1 MTPHARRFG
10 AVALGAAVVAGCA
23 FGRHDPA
30 SALRARRL
38 MVPVA
43 GLRPADVPDTFADVR
58 DGGTR
63 RHQALDIPAPRG
75 TPVVAADDGTVLA
88 IRTGGRGG
96 RTVYATDPE
105 RRFVY
110 YYAHLDQHRPELRK
124 GTWIARGQVLGAVGT
139 TGNASPGTPHLHF
152 QVMLWP
158 DDGRWWAGRPIDPRP
173 FLLLPGTVTE
183 SGAACSRSTPTALRA
198 ELPDTGT

>member
-1 MTPHARRFG
+1 MTPHARRLV

-23 FGRHDPA
+23 FRHDPA
-30 SALRARRL
+30 AALRKRRL

-43 GLRPADVPDTFADVR
+43 GLRPADVPDTFTDVR

-75 TPVVAADDGTVLA
+75 TPVVSADDGTVLA
-88 IRTGGRGG
+88 IRSSGRGG
-96 RTVYATDPE
+96 RTVYATDPD

-110 YYAHLDQHRPELRK
+110 YYAHLDRHRPELRK
-124 GTWIARGQVLGAVGT
+124 GATITRGQVLGAVGT
-139 TGNASPGTPHLHF
+139 TGNASPTAPHLHF

-173 FLLLPGTVTE
+173 YLAIAGATE
-183 SGAACSRSTPTALRA
+183 
-198 ELPDTGT
+198 

>member
-1 MTPHARRFG
+1 MTPHARRLV

-30 SALRARRL
+30 AALRARRL

-43 GLRPADVPDTFADVR
+43 GLRPADVPDTFADGR
-58 DGGTR
+58 DGDAR
-63 RHQALDIPAPRG
+63 RHQALDIPAARG
-75 TPVVAADDGTVLA
+75 TPVVSADDGTVLA
-88 IRTGGRGG
+88 IRSGGRGG
-96 RTVYATDPE
+96 RTVYATDPD

-110 YYAHLDQHRPELRK
+110 YYAHLDRHRPELRN
-124 GTWIARGQVLGAVGT
+124 GASIVRGQVLGAVGT
-139 TGNASPGTPHLHF
+139 TGNASPSAPHLHF

-173 FLLLPGTVTE
+173 FLTIAGATE
-183 SGAACSRSTPTALRA
+183 
-198 ELPDTGT
+198 